1 MTIDYHAKAMEL
13 LEQVAN
19 SVHERDPKNPNLLS
33 FTRSEIELV
42 EGWLRGFTA
51 HISFEMYE

>member
-1 MTIDYHAKAMEL
+1 MIDYHAKAMEL

-33 FTRSEIELV
+33 FTRSEIDLV
-42 EGWLRGFTA
+42 EAWLVDFKIDIDLER
-51 HISFEMYE
+51 S

>member
-1 MTIDYHAKAMEL
+1 MIDYHAKAMEL

-42 EGWLRGFTA
+42 EAWLVDFTDD
-51 HISFEMYE
+51 INFEKD